1 MGGERGE
8 GEGGNDQRIRRKLTN
23 ARSISCPCRFVLPCT
38 LVIVNDIM
46 AYFAGKM
53 FGRTPLIK
61 LSPKKTLEG
70 FIGGGAF
77 TILVSIP
84 ISELMSNYQW
94 MTCSRTSFAK
104 DHLECRYKEAFEET
118 IYHFSD
124 FVPGVVMHFVG
135 SFVASIDFSFVMKP
149 IIFHGKQANPR
160 TCQTRC
166 AVLCSAVL

>member
-84 ISELMSNYQW
+84 
-94 MTCSRTSFAK
+94 
-104 DHLECRYKEAFEET
+104 
-118 IYHFSD
+118 
-124 FVPGVVMHFVG
+124 
-135 SFVASIDFSFVMKP
+135 
-149 IIFHGKQANPR
+149 
-160 TCQTRC
+160 
-166 AVLCSAVL
+166 